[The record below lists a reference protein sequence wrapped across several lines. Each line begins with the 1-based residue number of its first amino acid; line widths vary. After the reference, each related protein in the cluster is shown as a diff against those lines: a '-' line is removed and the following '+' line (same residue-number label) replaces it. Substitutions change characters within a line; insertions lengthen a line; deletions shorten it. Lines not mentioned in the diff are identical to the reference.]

1 MPEHAVIRRS
11 QTVITAAVCA
21 MIALCGPASAQDAQ
35 VDPNILLQPS
45 QAAVDAG
52 TVANANPLNA
62 PITGA
67 LTAPS
72 LTGGPPPPSLDAL
85 QAARP
90 DKSDSSG
97 GNAAMRLGALQQAA
111 LSYGARG
118 GLAAES
124 YAINIMLEQYQG
136 ILYRTF
142 NFSNMVDA
150 ISNGGTLM
158 VPPIVSEAQM
168 AFALS
173 PGGQTAKETDKVY
186 EITQEA
192 RLASAPPNW
201 RTYLVRNWSVPAKP
215 PNDLMPR
222 SVAEANE
229 WTGWVAQGWA
239 LGQQQGVQIFLD
251 DLSRLQ
257 SDYMGMLR
265 YEVLLRSGY
274 VRAPVTS
281 YAQDPVSGGRDL
293 MLIDN
298 QVIRIVNQPG
308 LNPNARDWQG
318 GFVPSGGPI
327 GTPGP

>member
-1 MPEHAVIRRS
+1 MLLAPFGAN
-11 QTVITAAVCA
+11 
-21 MIALCGPASAQDAQ
+21 AQS
-35 VDPNILLQPS
+35 VTSDPNILIAPS
-45 QAAVDAG
+45 QGQIDVG
-52 TVANANPLNA
+52 TTINANPLNT
-62 PITGA
+62 PITGS
-67 LTAPS
+67 LTAPT
-72 LTGGPPPPSLDAL
+72 LTGGPPPPSLDVL

-90 DKSDSSG
+90 DKSQTSG
-97 GNAAMRLGALQQAA
+97 GGSEMRLGALQEAG

-124 YAINIMLEQYQG
+124 YAINIILVQYQG
-136 ILYRTF
+136 ILDRTF
-142 NFSNMVDA
+142 NFSNMVNA

-201 RTYLVRNWSVPAKP
+201 RTYLVRDWSAPTKP

-222 SVAEANE
+222 TVNEAND
-229 WTGWVAQGWA
+229 WTAWVAQGWA

-251 DLSRLQ
+251 DLARLQ
-257 SDYMGMLR
+257 NDYVGMLR
-265 YEVLLRSGY
+265 YEVLLRGGV
-274 VRAPVTS
+274 VRPPVTT
-281 YAQDPVSGGRDL
+281 YADQSVSGGHDL
-293 MLIDN
+293 MLLDN

-308 LNPNARDWQG
+308 LNPNSTDWQSS
-318 GFVPSGGPI
+318 FVPSGGPI
-327 GTPGP
+327 SEPGP

>member
-1 MPEHAVIRRS
+1 MLKAGFFRYS
-11 QTVITAAVCA
+11 LMATVAGWA
-21 MIALCGPASAQDAQ
+21 MLFATPGADAQ
-35 VDPNILLQPS
+35 TSTADPNILLQPS
-45 QAAVDAG
+45 QGQIDVG
-52 TVANANPLNA
+52 TAINANPLDT
-62 PITGA
+62 PITGS
-67 LTAPS
+67 LTAPT

-90 DKSDSSG
+90 DKSQTSDG
-97 GNAAMRLGALQQAA
+97 GGEMRLGALQQAA

-124 YAINIMLEQYQG
+124 YAINIILLQYQG
-136 ILYRTF
+136 ILDRTF
-142 NFSNMVDA
+142 NFSNMVTA

-158 VPPIVSEAQM
+158 VPPIVTEAQM

-201 RTYLVRNWSVPAKP
+201 RAYLVRDWAAPTKP

-222 SVAEANE
+222 TVDEANE
-229 WTGWVAQGWA
+229 WTAWVAQGWA

-257 SDYMGMLR
+257 NDYVGMLR
-265 YEVLLRSGY
+265 YQVLLRSGV
-274 VRAPVTS
+274 VRPPVTT
-281 YAQDPVSGGRDL
+281 YADQSVSGGRDL

-308 LNPNARDWQG
+308 LNPNSRDWQSS
-318 GFVPSGGPI
+318 FVPSGGPI
-327 GTPGP
+327 GMPGP